1 MCFCHPLDN
10 PAWTSLGGTHA
21 RFAQRRGAAVRYEP
35 DVSPW
40 AAIPLATD
48 DETAGDDA
56 WRELAALV
64 GPGGGA
70 LLVGDPRTPRSGW
83 RVGQRMA
90 GVQLD
95 GTGMAVADD
104 PEAVPLGID
113 DVPEMLDLVA
123 RAQPGPFLPRT
134 VEMGTYLGI
143 RRDGAL
149 VAMAGERM
157 RPPGFAEISA
167 VCTDDAHRGQGM
179 GSRLVRAVGA
189 AIRARGDV
197 PFLHAAAANLD
208 AVRLYQRLGFT
219 VRRTVEFAEFR
230 VPATEPVR

>member
-1 MCFCHPLDN
+1 MHPLDN

-21 RFAQRRGAAVRYEP
+21 RFAQRRGNAVRYQP

-40 AAIPLATD
+40 AALPLAGEND
-48 DETAGDDA
+48 TAGDDP

-64 GPGGGA
+64 GPGGDA
-70 LLVGDPRTPRSGW
+70 LLVGDPRTPRAGW

-90 GVQLD
+90 GVQMD
-95 GTGMAVADD
+95 GTGMAVAADAD
-104 PEAVPLGID
+104 AVPLGVD
-113 DVPEMLDLVA
+113 DVPDMLDLVA

-143 RRDGAL
+143 RRGGAL

-167 VCTDDAHRGQGM
+167 VCTDDAHRGLGL

-197 PFLHAAAANLD
+197 PFLHAAAANVD
-208 AVRLYQRLGFT
+208 AVRLYERLGFT
-219 VRRTVEFAEFR
+219 VRREVEFAEFR
-230 VPATEPVR
+230 APVPVAVQ